1 MQETA
6 KAMQN
11 TKNVENIEI
20 KLQEAWKALEEEKCK
35 IR

>member
-11 TKNVENIEI
+11 TKNGENIKI
-20 KLQEAWKALEEEKCK
+20 KLLEAWKALEEEKCK